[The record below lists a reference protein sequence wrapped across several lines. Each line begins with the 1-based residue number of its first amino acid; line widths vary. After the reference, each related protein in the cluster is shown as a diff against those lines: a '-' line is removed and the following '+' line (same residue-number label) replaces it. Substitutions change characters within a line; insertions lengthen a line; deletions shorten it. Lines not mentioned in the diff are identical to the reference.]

1 MQVRFFSDYLITKD
15 GNSLTDDETDIF
27 FVERLNNNKLVY
39 FFFSS

>member
-27 FVERLNNNKLVY
+27 WRATW
-39 FFFSS
+39 